1 MSALLIYTL
10 VLIVALGVLLKA
22 SDWFVEGAEHIGLGL
37 GVSPFIV
44 GVTIVAFGT
53 SLPELA
59 TSIAAVLSGNSSIV
73 IGNVVGSNITNILV
87 VLGLTTVIGRTIHL
101 GHNIMDVD
109 MPLLFISALLLYFFI
124 QDLHIST
131 VEIILFL
138 VAMMAFLLG
147 SFKGDH
153 TESVEKGTMHW
164 MDFVKVGGGGALV
177 WLGAEYTIESI
188 VVISTE
194 IGVSPDIIA
203 LTAVAIGT
211 SLPEIVVSLSA
222 IKRGQSAMAVGNVL
236 GSNIF
241 NTYVVIGIP
250 ALFGTLEIPETF
262 KTIFVP
268 IMIGATAIF
277 AFICQS
283 GRITKWEGIALL
295 VFYAFF
301 LAEVVRLGVA

>member
-1 MSALLIYTL
+1 
-10 VLIVALGVLLKA
+10 
-22 SDWFVEGAEHIGLGL
+22 
-37 GVSPFIV
+37 
-44 GVTIVAFGT
+44 
-53 SLPELA
+53 
-59 TSIAAVLSGNSSIV
+59 V
-73 IGNVVGSNITNILV
+73 I
-87 VLGLTTVIGRTIHL
+87 
-101 GHNIMDVD
+101 
-109 MPLLFISALLLYFFI
+109 
-124 QDLHIST
+124 
-131 VEIILFL
+131 
-138 VAMMAFLLG
+138 
-147 SFKGDH
+147 
-153 TESVEKGTMHW
+153 
-164 MDFVKVGGGGALV
+164 
-177 WLGAEYTIESI
+177 
-188 VVISTE
+188 ISTE

-301 LAEVVRLGVA
+301 LAEVVRLGAA